1 MLFYKKN
8 SEQVIC
14 DFNSNLAGLTNE
26 EAKVRLEKYGLNQL
40 KEKPKVPTW
49 KLFLES
55 FKDPLVIILLVAA
68 IIQIFLGDT
77 VESLII
83 FAVLAINSVLGVVQ
97 TKKAESSLDSLK
109 KLSVPNAKV
118 IRENEK
124 LTIPSQE
131 IVPGD
136 IVLLEAGDYVP
147 ADGRILEA
155 QTFKVVEG
163 MLTGESEPVLKHSDK
178 IDEDCPLGDQKNMV
192 FSGSMV
198 VYGRATYIVTS
209 SGMDTEVGK
218 IANLLDN
225 AETKQTP
232 LQQKLD
238 DFGKKL
244 GVVIVILA
252 ALIFGLQ
259 VFRGADIMDS
269 FMFAVA
275 IAVAAIPEALT
286 SIVTIVLASGTNTMA
301 KKQAIIRK
309 LPAVETL
316 GSTSVICTDKTGT
329 LTQNKMTVVETYMY
343 GIDSENYN
351 GFEYDTTCSS
361 NKNDSTLDVENK
373 FDGSEIAL
381 TQALVQD
388 RFLSLSSILCNDS
401 DINEEGVEIGDP
413 TEVALINY
421 ATKSNVDYKSIREE
435 NIRISELPFDS
446 DRKLMTTVNLVDDEN
461 IMFTKGAPDIVFS
474 RSKYALKNGELVE
487 ISEEILSEYQKI
499 NENFS
504 NRALRVLA
512 FAYKVVESNFE
523 PTLEDEKDLVLV
535 GLMAMID
542 PPREEVFK
550 AVKDAKSSG
559 IKTVMITGDHKTTA
573 AAIARE
579 IGLMDEKDLAL
590 TGSEL
595 DALTDEELDEKLEH
609 ISVYARVSP
618 ENKIRIVKAWQKK
631 GKVTAMTGDGVND
644 APALKQANIGIG
656 MGSGTEVAKDASA
669 MVLLDDNFATIVNA
683 IEVGRTVYNNIKKS
697 ITYLFSGNL
706 GGIIAILFAVFAGW
720 ANPFTTIQLL
730 FINLVTDSL
739 PAISLGFE
747 KPEKDVMNKPP
758 RDPNESIFSKD
769 AIISVAVRGSI
780 IGIVT
785 ILAQYIGMQTSAVLG
800 TAMAFAT
807 LTLSRIVQTFAA
819 RSNSETILSL
829 GVMSNKYSLGAVI
842 VCLLMFSITLLPFM
856 RGIFAIPDIFGFTH
870 LAICFGLAVSATVCM
885 EISKLIRK

>member
-1 MLFYKKN
+1 MFYQKD
-8 SEQVIC
+8 SVQVLN
-14 DFNSNLAGLTNE
+14 DLDSNLTGLTQE
-26 EAKVRLEKYGLNQL
+26 EVTSRLKNYGRNVL
-40 KEKPKVPTW
+40 KEKPKTPTW

-68 IIQIFLGDT
+68 MTQVFLGDT

-83 FAVLAINSVLGVVQ
+83 FAVLGINAVLGVVQ
-97 TKKAESSLDSLK
+97 TKKADSSLDSLK
-109 KLSVPNAKV
+109 KLSVPEAKV
-118 IRENEK
+118 IRNNEK
-124 LTIPSQE
+124 LTISSQE
-131 IVPGD
+131 LVPGD

-147 ADGRILEA
+147 ADGRIIES
-155 QTFKVVEG
+155 QTLKVIEG
-163 MLTGESEPVLKHSDK
+163 MLTGESEPVLKNADTINEESS
-178 IDEDCPLGDQKNMV
+178 LGDQKNMV

-198 VYGRATYIVTS
+198 VYGRATYVVTS
-209 SGMDTEVGK
+209 CGMNTQVGK
-218 IANLLDN
+218 IANLLET
-225 AETKQTP
+225 AENKQTP

-244 GVVIVILA
+244 GVAIVILA
-252 ALIFGLQ
+252 ALIFALE
-259 VFRGADIMDS
+259 VFRGGDLMNS
-269 FMFAVA
+269 FMFAIA

-301 KKQAIIRK
+301 KRQSIIRK

-329 LTQNKMTVVETYMY
+329 LTQNKMTVVETYLY
-343 GIDSENYN
+343 GPDSDKFN
-351 GFEYDTTCSS
+351 GFDYIKDYTNTNS
-361 NKNDSTLDVENK
+361 NNNENTS
-373 FDGSEIAL
+373 DGTEIAVCACAI
-381 TQALVQD
+381 QE
-388 RFLSLSSILCNDS
+388 RYLSLSSILCNDS
-401 DINEEGVEIGDP
+401 DVNEEGIEIGDP

-421 ATKSNVDYKSIREE
+421 AEKYDVDYKSIRE
-435 NIRISELPFDS
+435 NYTRISEIPFDS
-446 DRKLMTTVNLVDDEN
+446 DRKLMTTVNLIDDEN
-461 IMFTKGAPDIVFS
+461 IMFTKGAPDVIFK
-474 RSKYALKNGELVE
+474 RCKYALKYDEVIE
-487 ISEEILSEYQKI
+487 ISDEILDEYKKI

-512 FAYKVVESNFE
+512 FAYKNVA
-523 PTLEDEKDLVLV
+523 DEFKPSLDNENNLILI

-542 PPREEVFK
+542 PPREEVFD
-550 AVKDAKSSG
+550 AVKEAKSSG
-559 IKTVMITGDHKTTA
+559 IKTIMITGDHKTTA
-573 AAIARE
+573 AAIAHE
-579 IGLMDEKDLAL
+579 IGIMEKDDLAL
-590 TGSEL
+590 TGQEL
-595 DALTDEELDEKLEH
+595 DSLTDEELDNKLEK

-669 MVLLDDNFATIVNA
+669 MVLVDDNFATIVNA

-739 PAISLGFE
+739 PAIALGFE
-747 KPEKDVMNKPP
+747 KPEKDTMNKPP
-758 RDPNESIFSKD
+758 RDPNESILCKD
-769 AIISVAVRGSI
+769 TLKVVLTRGSI

-785 ILAQYIGMQTSAVLG
+785 ILAQYIGMQTSDALG
-800 TAMAFAT
+800 AAMAFIT
-807 LTLSRIVQTFAA
+807 ITLSRIIQTFAA

-829 GVMSNKYSLGAVI
+829 GVTSNKYALGAVI
-842 VCLLMFSITLLPFM
+842 ICLGMLSLTFLPFM
-856 RGIFAIPDIFGFTH
+856 RGIFAIPLTFELKNLGVCLA
-870 LAICFGLAVSATVCM
+870 LAITAVGCM
-885 EISKLIRK
+885 ESSKFIKTK

>member
-1 MLFYKKN
+1 MFYQKD
-8 SEQVIC
+8 SVQVLN
-14 DFNSNLAGLTNE
+14 DLDSNLTGLTQE
-26 EAKVRLEKYGLNQL
+26 EVTSRLKNYGRNVL
-40 KEKPKVPTW
+40 KEKPKTPTW

-68 IIQIFLGDT
+68 MTQVFLGDT

-83 FAVLAINSVLGVVQ
+83 FAVLGINAVLGVVQ
-97 TKKAESSLDSLK
+97 TKKADSSLDSLK
-109 KLSVPNAKV
+109 KLSVPEAKV
-118 IRENEK
+118 IRNNEK
-124 LTIPSQE
+124 LTISSQE
-131 IVPGD
+131 LVPGD

-147 ADGRILEA
+147 ADGRIIES
-155 QTFKVVEG
+155 QTLKVIEG
-163 MLTGESEPVLKHSDK
+163 MLTGESEPVLKDADTINEESS
-178 IDEDCPLGDQKNMV
+178 LGDQKNMV

-198 VYGRATYIVTS
+198 VYGRATYVVTS
-209 SGMDTEVGK
+209 CGMNTQVGK
-218 IANLLDN
+218 IANLLET
-225 AETKQTP
+225 AENKQTP

-244 GVVIVILA
+244 GVAIVILA
-252 ALIFGLQ
+252 ALIFALE
-259 VFRGADIMDS
+259 VFRGGDLMNS
-269 FMFAVA
+269 FMFAIA

-301 KKQAIIRK
+301 KKQSIIRK

-329 LTQNKMTVVETYMY
+329 LTQNKMTVVETYLY
-343 GIDSENYN
+343 GPDSDKFNGFDYIKDYTNTNSNNSEN
-351 GFEYDTTCSS
+351 TS
-361 NKNDSTLDVENK
+361 
-373 FDGSEIAL
+373 DGTEIAVCACAI
-381 TQALVQD
+381 QE
-388 RFLSLSSILCNDS
+388 RYLSLSSILCNDS
-401 DINEEGVEIGDP
+401 DVNEEGIEIGDP

-421 ATKSNVDYKSIREE
+421 AEKYDVDYKSIRE
-435 NIRISELPFDS
+435 NYTRISEIPFDS
-446 DRKLMTTVNLVDDEN
+446 DRKLMTTVNLIDDEN
-461 IMFTKGAPDIVFS
+461 IMFTKGAPDVIFK
-474 RSKYALKNGELVE
+474 RCKYALKYDEVIE
-487 ISEEILSEYQKI
+487 ISDEILDEYKKI

-512 FAYKVVESNFE
+512 FAYKNVA
-523 PTLEDEKDLVLV
+523 DEFKPSLDNENNLILI

-542 PPREEVFK
+542 PPREEVFD
-550 AVKDAKSSG
+550 AVKEAKSSG
-559 IKTVMITGDHKTTA
+559 IKTIMITGDHKTTA

-579 IGLMDEKDLAL
+579 IGIMEKDDLAL
-590 TGSEL
+590 TGQEL
-595 DALTDEELDEKLEH
+595 DSLTDEELDNKLEK

-669 MVLLDDNFATIVNA
+669 MVLVDDNFATIVNA

-739 PAISLGFE
+739 PAIALGFE
-747 KPEKDVMNKPP
+747 KPEKDTMNKPP
-758 RDPNESIFSKD
+758 RDPNESILCKD
-769 AIISVAVRGSI
+769 TLKVVLTRGSI

-785 ILAQYIGMQTSAVLG
+785 ILAQYIGMQSSDALG
-800 TAMAFAT
+800 AAMAFVT
-807 LTLSRIVQTFAA
+807 ITLSRIIQTFAA
-819 RSNSETILSL
+819 RSNSETIFSL
-829 GVMSNKYSLGAVI
+829 GLTSNKYALGAVVI
-842 VCLLMFSITLLPFM
+842 CLGMLSLTFLPFM
-856 RGIFAIPDIFGFTH
+856 RGIFAIPMTFEIRNLGVCLA
-870 LAICFGLAVSATVCM
+870 LAITAVGCM
-885 EISKLIRK
+885 ESSKFIKTK

>member
-1 MLFYKKN
+1 MFYQKD
-8 SEQVIC
+8 SVQVLN
-14 DFNSNLAGLTNE
+14 DLDSNLTGLTQE
-26 EAKVRLEKYGLNQL
+26 EVTSRLKNYGRNVL
-40 KEKPKVPTW
+40 KEKPKTPTW

-68 IIQIFLGDT
+68 MTQVFLGDT

-83 FAVLAINSVLGVVQ
+83 FAVLGINAVLGVVQ
-97 TKKAESSLDSLK
+97 TKKADSSLDSLK
-109 KLSVPNAKV
+109 KLSVPEAKV
-118 IRENEK
+118 IRNNEK
-124 LTIPSQE
+124 LTISSQE
-131 IVPGD
+131 LVPGD

-147 ADGRILEA
+147 ADGRIIES
-155 QTFKVVEG
+155 QTLKVIEG
-163 MLTGESEPVLKHSDK
+163 MLTGESEPVLKNTDTINEESS
-178 IDEDCPLGDQKNMV
+178 LGDQKNMV

-198 VYGRATYIVTS
+198 VYGRATYVVTS
-209 SGMDTEVGK
+209 CGMNTQVGK
-218 IANLLDN
+218 IANLLET
-225 AETKQTP
+225 AENKQTP

-244 GVVIVILA
+244 GVAIVILA
-252 ALIFGLQ
+252 ALIFALE
-259 VFRGADIMDS
+259 VFRGGDLMNS
-269 FMFAVA
+269 FMFAIA

-301 KKQAIIRK
+301 KRQSIIRK

-329 LTQNKMTVVETYMY
+329 LTQNKMTVVETYLY
-343 GIDSENYN
+343 GPDSDKFNGFDYIKDYTNTNSNNSEN
-351 GFEYDTTCSS
+351 TS
-361 NKNDSTLDVENK
+361 
-373 FDGSEIAL
+373 DGTEIAVCACAI
-381 TQALVQD
+381 QE
-388 RFLSLSSILCNDS
+388 RYLSLSSILCNDS
-401 DINEEGVEIGDP
+401 DVNEEGIEIGDP

-421 ATKSNVDYKSIREE
+421 AEKYDVDYKSIRE
-435 NIRISELPFDS
+435 NYTRISEIPFDS
-446 DRKLMTTVNLVDDEN
+446 DRKLMTTVNLIDDEN
-461 IMFTKGAPDIVFS
+461 IMFTKGAPDVIFK
-474 RSKYALKNGELVE
+474 RCKYALKYDEVVE
-487 ISEEILSEYQKI
+487 ISDEILDEYKKI

-512 FAYKVVESNFE
+512 FAYKDVSDEFE
-523 PTLEDEKDLVLV
+523 PSLDDENNLILI

-542 PPREEVFK
+542 PPREEVFD
-550 AVKDAKSSG
+550 AVKEAKSSG
-559 IKTVMITGDHKTTA
+559 IKTIMITGDHKTTA

-579 IGLMDEKDLAL
+579 IGIMEKDDLAL
-590 TGSEL
+590 TGQEL
-595 DALTDEELDEKLEH
+595 DSLTDEELDNKLEK

-669 MVLLDDNFATIVNA
+669 MVLVDDNFATIVNA

-739 PAISLGFE
+739 PAIALGFE
-747 KPEKDVMNKPP
+747 KPEKDTMNKPP
-758 RDPNESIFSKD
+758 RDPNESILCKD
-769 AIISVAVRGSI
+769 TLKVVLTRGSI

-785 ILAQYIGMQTSAVLG
+785 ILAQYIGMQTSDALG
-800 TAMAFAT
+800 AAMAFIT
-807 LTLSRIVQTFAA
+807 ITLSRIIQTFAA

-829 GVMSNKYSLGAVI
+829 GVTSNKYALGAVI
-842 VCLLMFSITLLPFM
+842 ICLGMLSLTFLPFM
-856 RGIFAIPDIFGFTH
+856 RGIFAIPLTFELKNLGVCLA
-870 LAICFGLAVSATVCM
+870 LAITAVGCM
-885 EISKLIRK
+885 ESSKFVKTK

>member
-1 MLFYKKN
+1 MFYQKN
-8 SEQVIC
+8 SVEVLN
-14 DFNSNLAGLTNE
+14 DLDSNLTGLTQE
-26 EAKVRLEKYGLNQL
+26 EVTSRLKNYGRNVL
-40 KEKPKVPTW
+40 KEKPKTPTW

-68 IIQIFLGDT
+68 MTQVFLGDT

-83 FAVLAINSVLGVVQ
+83 FAVLGINAVLGVVQ
-97 TKKAESSLDSLK
+97 TKKADSSLDSLK
-109 KLSVPNAKV
+109 KLSVPEAKV
-118 IRENEK
+118 IRNNEK
-124 LTIPSQE
+124 LTISSQE
-131 IVPGD
+131 LVPGD
-136 IVLLEAGDYVP
+136 IVLLETGDYVP
-147 ADGRILEA
+147 ADGRIIES
-155 QTFKVVEG
+155 QTLKVIEG
-163 MLTGESEPVLKHSDK
+163 MLTGESEPVLKNADTINEESS
-178 IDEDCPLGDQKNMV
+178 LGDQKNMV

-198 VYGRATYIVTS
+198 VYGRATYVVTS
-209 SGMDTEVGK
+209 CGMNTQVGK
-218 IANLLDN
+218 IANLLET
-225 AETKQTP
+225 AENKQTP

-244 GVVIVILA
+244 GVAIVILA
-252 ALIFGLQ
+252 ALIFALE
-259 VFRGADIMDS
+259 VFRGGDLMNS
-269 FMFAVA
+269 FMFAIA

-301 KKQAIIRK
+301 KRQSIIRK

-329 LTQNKMTVVETYMY
+329 LTQNKMTVVETYLY
-343 GIDSENYN
+343 GPDSDKFNGFDYIKDYTNTNSNNSEN
-351 GFEYDTTCSS
+351 TS
-361 NKNDSTLDVENK
+361 
-373 FDGSEIAL
+373 DGTEIAVCACAI
-381 TQALVQD
+381 QE
-388 RFLSLSSILCNDS
+388 RYLSLSSILCNDS
-401 DINEEGVEIGDP
+401 DVNEEGIEIGDP

-421 ATKSNVDYKSIREE
+421 AEKYDVDYKSIRE
-435 NIRISELPFDS
+435 NYTRISEIPFDS
-446 DRKLMTTVNLVDDEN
+446 DRKLMTTVNLIDDEN
-461 IMFTKGAPDIVFS
+461 IMFTKGAPDVIFK
-474 RSKYALKNGELVE
+474 RCKYALKYDEVIE
-487 ISEEILSEYQKI
+487 ISDEILDEYKKI

-512 FAYKVVESNFE
+512 FAYKNVSNEFKPSLDNE
-523 PTLEDEKDLVLV
+523 NNLILI

-542 PPREEVFK
+542 PPREEVFD
-550 AVKDAKSSG
+550 AVKEAKSSG
-559 IKTVMITGDHKTTA
+559 IKTIMITGDHKTTA

-579 IGLMDEKDLAL
+579 IGIMEKDDLAL
-590 TGSEL
+590 TGQEL
-595 DALTDEELDEKLEH
+595 DSLTDEELDNKLEK

-669 MVLLDDNFATIVNA
+669 MVLVDDNFATIVNA

-739 PAISLGFE
+739 PAIALGFE
-747 KPEKDVMNKPP
+747 KPEKDTMNKPP
-758 RDPNESIFSKD
+758 RDPNESILCKD
-769 AIISVAVRGSI
+769 TLKVVLTRGSI

-785 ILAQYIGMQTSAVLG
+785 ILAQYIGMQTSDALG
-800 TAMAFAT
+800 AAMAFIT
-807 LTLSRIVQTFAA
+807 ITLSRIIQTFAA

-829 GVMSNKYSLGAVI
+829 GVTSNKYALGAVI
-842 VCLLMFSITLLPFM
+842 ICLGMLSLTFLPFM
-856 RGIFAIPDIFGFTH
+856 RGIFAIPLTFELKNLGVCLA
-870 LAICFGLAVSATVCM
+870 LAITAVGCM
-885 EISKLIRK
+885 ESSKFVKTK

>member
-1 MLFYKKN
+1 MFYQKD
-8 SEQVIC
+8 SVQVLN
-14 DFNSNLAGLTNE
+14 DLDSNLTGLTQE
-26 EAKVRLEKYGLNQL
+26 EVTSRLKNYGRNVL
-40 KEKPKVPTW
+40 KEKPKTPTW

-68 IIQIFLGDT
+68 MTQVFLGDT

-83 FAVLAINSVLGVVQ
+83 FAVLGINAVLGVVQ
-97 TKKAESSLDSLK
+97 TKKADSSLDSLK
-109 KLSVPNAKV
+109 KLSVPEAKV
-118 IRENEK
+118 IRNNEK
-124 LTIPSQE
+124 LTISSQE
-131 IVPGD
+131 LVPGD

-147 ADGRILEA
+147 ADGRIIES
-155 QTFKVVEG
+155 QTLKVIEG
-163 MLTGESEPVLKHSDK
+163 MLTGESEPVLKNADTINEESS
-178 IDEDCPLGDQKNMV
+178 LGDQKNMV

-198 VYGRATYIVTS
+198 VYGRATYVVTS
-209 SGMDTEVGK
+209 CGMNTQVGK
-218 IANLLDN
+218 IANLLET
-225 AETKQTP
+225 AENKQTP

-244 GVVIVILA
+244 GVAIVILA
-252 ALIFGLQ
+252 TLIFALE
-259 VFRGADIMDS
+259 VFRGGDLMNS
-269 FMFAVA
+269 FMFAIA

-301 KKQAIIRK
+301 KRQSIIRK

-329 LTQNKMTVVETYMY
+329 LTQNKMTVVETYLY
-343 GIDSENYN
+343 GPDSDKFNGFDYIKDYTNTNSNNSEN
-351 GFEYDTTCSS
+351 TS
-361 NKNDSTLDVENK
+361 
-373 FDGSEIAL
+373 DGTEIAVCACAI
-381 TQALVQD
+381 QE
-388 RFLSLSSILCNDS
+388 RYLSLSSILCNDS
-401 DINEEGVEIGDP
+401 DVNEEGIEIGDP

-421 ATKSNVDYKSIREE
+421 AEKYDVDYKSIRE
-435 NIRISELPFDS
+435 NYTRISEIPFDS
-446 DRKLMTTVNLVDDEN
+446 DRKLMTTVNLIDDEN
-461 IMFTKGAPDIVFS
+461 IMFTKGAPDVIFK
-474 RSKYALKNGELVE
+474 RCKYALKYDEVIE
-487 ISEEILSEYQKI
+487 ISDEILDEYKKI

-512 FAYKVVESNFE
+512 FAYKNVS
-523 PTLEDEKDLVLV
+523 DEFKPSLDDENNLILI

-542 PPREEVFK
+542 PPREEVFD
-550 AVKDAKSSG
+550 AVKEAKSSG
-559 IKTVMITGDHKTTA
+559 IKTIMITGDHKTTA

-579 IGLMDEKDLAL
+579 IGIMEKDDLAL
-590 TGSEL
+590 TGQEL
-595 DALTDEELDEKLEH
+595 DSLTDEELDNKLEK

-669 MVLLDDNFATIVNA
+669 MVLVDDNFATIVNA

-739 PAISLGFE
+739 PAIALGFE
-747 KPEKDVMNKPP
+747 KPEKDTMNKPP
-758 RDPNESIFSKD
+758 RDPNESILCKD
-769 AIISVAVRGSI
+769 TLKVVLTRGSI

-785 ILAQYIGMQTSAVLG
+785 ILAQYIGMQTSDALG
-800 TAMAFAT
+800 AAMAFIT
-807 LTLSRIVQTFAA
+807 ITLSRIIQTFAA

-829 GVMSNKYSLGAVI
+829 GVTSNKYALGAVI
-842 VCLLMFSITLLPFM
+842 ICLGMLSLTFLPFM
-856 RGIFAIPDIFGFTH
+856 RGIFAIPLTFELKNLGVCLA
-870 LAICFGLAVSATVCM
+870 LAITAVGCM
-885 EISKLIRK
+885 ESSKFVKTK

>member
-1 MLFYKKN
+1 MFYQKD
-8 SEQVIC
+8 SVQVLN
-14 DFNSNLAGLTNE
+14 DLDSNLTGLTQE
-26 EAKVRLEKYGLNQL
+26 EVTSRLKNYGRNVL
-40 KEKPKVPTW
+40 KEKPKTPTW

-68 IIQIFLGDT
+68 MTQVFLGDT

-83 FAVLAINSVLGVVQ
+83 FAVLGINAVLGVVQ
-97 TKKAESSLDSLK
+97 TKKADSSLDSLK
-109 KLSVPNAKV
+109 KLSVPEAKV
-118 IRENEK
+118 IRNNEK
-124 LTIPSQE
+124 LTISSQE
-131 IVPGD
+131 LVPGD

-147 ADGRILEA
+147 ADGRIIES
-155 QTFKVVEG
+155 QTLKVIEG
-163 MLTGESEPVLKHSDK
+163 MLTGESEPVLKNADTINEESS
-178 IDEDCPLGDQKNMV
+178 LGDQKNMV

-198 VYGRATYIVTS
+198 VYGRATYVVTS
-209 SGMDTEVGK
+209 CGMNTQVGK
-218 IANLLDN
+218 IANLLET
-225 AETKQTP
+225 AENKQTP

-244 GVVIVILA
+244 GVAIVILA
-252 ALIFGLQ
+252 ALIFALE
-259 VFRGADIMDS
+259 VFRGGDLMNS
-269 FMFAVA
+269 FMFAIA

-301 KKQAIIRK
+301 KRQSIIRK

-329 LTQNKMTVVETYMY
+329 LTQNKMTVVESYLY
-343 GIDSENYN
+343 GPDSDKFNGFDYIKDYTNTNSNNSEN
-351 GFEYDTTCSS
+351 TS
-361 NKNDSTLDVENK
+361 
-373 FDGSEIAL
+373 DGTEIAVCACAI
-381 TQALVQD
+381 QE
-388 RFLSLSSILCNDS
+388 RYLSLSSILCNDS
-401 DINEEGVEIGDP
+401 DVNEEGIEIGDP

-421 ATKSNVDYKSIREE
+421 AEKYDVDYKSIRE
-435 NIRISELPFDS
+435 NYTRISEIPFDS
-446 DRKLMTTVNLVDDEN
+446 DRKLMTTVNLIDDEN
-461 IMFTKGAPDIVFS
+461 IMFTKGAPDVIFK
-474 RSKYALKNGELVE
+474 RCKYALKYDEVIE
-487 ISEEILSEYQKI
+487 ISDEILDEYKKI

-512 FAYKVVESNFE
+512 FAYKNVA
-523 PTLEDEKDLVLV
+523 DEFKPSLDNENNLILI

-542 PPREEVFK
+542 PPREEVFD
-550 AVKDAKSSG
+550 AVKEAKSSG
-559 IKTVMITGDHKTTA
+559 IKTIMITGDHKTTA

-579 IGLMDEKDLAL
+579 IGIMEKDDLAL
-590 TGSEL
+590 TGQEL
-595 DALTDEELDEKLEH
+595 DSLTDEELDNKLEK

-669 MVLLDDNFATIVNA
+669 MVLVDDNFATIVNA

-739 PAISLGFE
+739 PAIALGFE
-747 KPEKDVMNKPP
+747 KPEKDTMNKPP
-758 RDPNESIFSKD
+758 RDPNESILCKD
-769 AIISVAVRGSI
+769 TLKVVLTRGSI

-785 ILAQYIGMQTSAVLG
+785 ILAQYIGMQTSDALG
-800 TAMAFAT
+800 AAMAFIT
-807 LTLSRIVQTFAA
+807 ITLSRIIQTFAA

-829 GVMSNKYSLGAVI
+829 GVTSNKYALGAVI
-842 VCLLMFSITLLPFM
+842 ICLGMLSLTFLPFM
-856 RGIFAIPDIFGFTH
+856 RGIFAIPLTFELKNLGVCLA
-870 LAICFGLAVSATVCM
+870 LAITAVGCM
-885 EISKLIRK
+885 ESSKFVKTK

>member
-1 MLFYKKN
+1 MFYQKD
-8 SEQVIC
+8 SVQVLN
-14 DFNSNLAGLTNE
+14 DLDSNLTGLTQE
-26 EAKVRLEKYGLNQL
+26 EVTSRLKNYGRNVL
-40 KEKPKVPTW
+40 KEKPKTPTW

-68 IIQIFLGDT
+68 MTQVFLGDT

-83 FAVLAINSVLGVVQ
+83 FAVLGINAVLGVVQ
-97 TKKAESSLDSLK
+97 TKKADSSLDSLK
-109 KLSVPNAKV
+109 KLSVPEAKV
-118 IRENEK
+118 IRNNEK
-124 LTIPSQE
+124 LTISSQE
-131 IVPGD
+131 LVPGD

-147 ADGRILEA
+147 ADGRVIES
-155 QTFKVVEG
+155 QTLKVIEG
-163 MLTGESEPVLKHSDK
+163 MLTGESEPVLKNADTINEESS
-178 IDEDCPLGDQKNMV
+178 LGDQKNMV

-198 VYGRATYIVTS
+198 VYGRATYVVTS
-209 SGMDTEVGK
+209 CGMNTQVGK
-218 IANLLDN
+218 IANLLET
-225 AETKQTP
+225 AENKQTP

-244 GVVIVILA
+244 GVAIVILA
-252 ALIFGLQ
+252 ALIFALE
-259 VFRGADIMDS
+259 VFRGGDLMNS
-269 FMFAVA
+269 FMFAIA

-301 KKQAIIRK
+301 KRQSIIRK

-329 LTQNKMTVVETYMY
+329 LTQNKMTVVETYLY
-343 GIDSENYN
+343 GPDSDKFN
-351 GFEYDTTCSS
+351 GFDYIKDYTNTNS
-361 NKNDSTLDVENK
+361 NNNENTS
-373 FDGSEIAL
+373 DGTEIAVCACAI
-381 TQALVQD
+381 QE
-388 RFLSLSSILCNDS
+388 RYLSLSSILCNDS
-401 DINEEGVEIGDP
+401 DVNEEGIEIGDP

-421 ATKSNVDYKSIREE
+421 AEKYDVDYKSIRE
-435 NIRISELPFDS
+435 NYTRISEIPFDS
-446 DRKLMTTVNLVDDEN
+446 DRKLMTTVNLIDDEN
-461 IMFTKGAPDIVFS
+461 IMFTKGAPDVIFK
-474 RSKYALKNGELVE
+474 RCKYALKYDEVIE
-487 ISEEILSEYQKI
+487 ISDEILDEYKKI

-512 FAYKVVESNFE
+512 FAYKNVADEFE
-523 PTLEDEKDLVLV
+523 PSLDDENNLILI

-542 PPREEVFK
+542 PPREEVFD
-550 AVKDAKSSG
+550 AVKEAKSSG
-559 IKTVMITGDHKTTA
+559 IKTIMITGDHKTTA

-579 IGLMDEKDLAL
+579 IGIMEKDDLAL
-590 TGSEL
+590 TGQEL
-595 DALTDEELDEKLEH
+595 DSLTDEELDNKLEK

-669 MVLLDDNFATIVNA
+669 MVLVDDNFATIVNA

-739 PAISLGFE
+739 PAIALGFE
-747 KPEKDVMNKPP
+747 KPEKDTMNKPP
-758 RDPNESIFSKD
+758 RDPNESILCKD
-769 AIISVAVRGSI
+769 TLKVVLTRGSI

-785 ILAQYIGMQTSAVLG
+785 ILAQYIGMQTSDALG
-800 TAMAFAT
+800 AAMAFIT
-807 LTLSRIVQTFAA
+807 ITLSRIIQTFAA

-829 GVMSNKYSLGAVI
+829 GVTSNKYALGAVI
-842 VCLLMFSITLLPFM
+842 ICLGMLSLTFLPFM
-856 RGIFAIPDIFGFTH
+856 RGIFAIPLTFELKNLGVCLA
-870 LAICFGLAVSATVCM
+870 LAITAVGCM
-885 EISKLIRK
+885 ESSKFVKTK

>member
-1 MLFYKKN
+1 MFYQKD
-8 SEQVIC
+8 SVQVLN
-14 DFNSNLAGLTNE
+14 DLDSNLTGLTQE
-26 EAKVRLEKYGLNQL
+26 EVTSRLKNYGRNVL
-40 KEKPKVPTW
+40 KEKPKTPTW

-68 IIQIFLGDT
+68 MTQVFLGDT

-83 FAVLAINSVLGVVQ
+83 FAVLGINAVLGVVQ
-97 TKKAESSLDSLK
+97 TKKADSSLDSLK
-109 KLSVPNAKV
+109 KLSVPEAKV
-118 IRENEK
+118 IRNNEK
-124 LTIPSQE
+124 LTISSQE
-131 IVPGD
+131 LVPGD

-147 ADGRILEA
+147 ADGRVIES
-155 QTFKVVEG
+155 QTLKVIEG
-163 MLTGESEPVLKHSDK
+163 MLTGESEPVLKNADTINEESS
-178 IDEDCPLGDQKNMV
+178 LGDQKNMV

-198 VYGRATYIVTS
+198 VYGRATYVVTS
-209 SGMDTEVGK
+209 CGMNTQVGK
-218 IANLLDN
+218 IANLLET
-225 AETKQTP
+225 AENKQTP

-244 GVVIVILA
+244 GVAIVILA
-252 ALIFGLQ
+252 ALIFALE
-259 VFRGADIMDS
+259 VFRGGDLMNS
-269 FMFAVA
+269 FMFAIA

-301 KKQAIIRK
+301 KRQSIIRK

-329 LTQNKMTVVETYMY
+329 LTQNKMTVVETYLY
-343 GIDSENYN
+343 GPDSDKFNGFDYIKDYTNTNSNNSEN
-351 GFEYDTTCSS
+351 TS
-361 NKNDSTLDVENK
+361 
-373 FDGSEIAL
+373 DGTEIAVCACAI
-381 TQALVQD
+381 QE
-388 RFLSLSSILCNDS
+388 RYLSLSSILCNDS
-401 DINEEGVEIGDP
+401 DVNEEGIEIGDP

-421 ATKSNVDYKSIREE
+421 AEKYDVDYKSIRE
-435 NIRISELPFDS
+435 NYTRISEIPFDS
-446 DRKLMTTVNLVDDEN
+446 DRKLMTTVNLIDDEN
-461 IMFTKGAPDIVFS
+461 IMFTKGAPDVIFK
-474 RSKYALKNGELVE
+474 RCKYALKYDEVVE
-487 ISEEILSEYQKI
+487 ISDEILDEYKKI

-512 FAYKVVESNFE
+512 FAYKDVSDEFE
-523 PTLEDEKDLVLV
+523 PSLDDENNLILI

-542 PPREEVFK
+542 PPREEVFD
-550 AVKDAKSSG
+550 AVKEAKSSG
-559 IKTVMITGDHKTTA
+559 IKTIMITGDHKTTA

-579 IGLMDEKDLAL
+579 IGIMEKDDLAL
-590 TGSEL
+590 TGQEL
-595 DALTDEELDEKLEH
+595 DSLTDEELDNKLEK

-669 MVLLDDNFATIVNA
+669 MVLVDDNFATIVNA

-739 PAISLGFE
+739 PAIALGFE
-747 KPEKDVMNKPP
+747 KPEKDTMNKPP
-758 RDPNESIFSKD
+758 RDPNESILCKD
-769 AIISVAVRGSI
+769 TLKVVLTRGSI

-785 ILAQYIGMQTSAVLG
+785 ILAQYIGMQTSDALG
-800 TAMAFAT
+800 AAMAFIT
-807 LTLSRIVQTFAA
+807 ITLSRIIQTFAA

-829 GVMSNKYSLGAVI
+829 GVTSNKYALGAVI
-842 VCLLMFSITLLPFM
+842 ICLGMLSLTFLPFM
-856 RGIFAIPDIFGFTH
+856 RGIFAIPLTFELKNLGVCLA
-870 LAICFGLAVSATVCM
+870 LAITAVGCM
-885 EISKLIRK
+885 ESSKFVKTK

>member
-1 MLFYKKN
+1 MFYQKD
-8 SEQVIC
+8 SVQVLN
-14 DFNSNLAGLTNE
+14 DLDSNLTGLTQE
-26 EAKVRLEKYGLNQL
+26 EVTSRLKNYGRNVL
-40 KEKPKVPTW
+40 KEKPKTPTW

-68 IIQIFLGDT
+68 MTQVFLGDT

-83 FAVLAINSVLGVVQ
+83 FAVLGINAVLGVVQ
-97 TKKAESSLDSLK
+97 TKKADSSLDSLK
-109 KLSVPNAKV
+109 KLSVPEAKV
-118 IRENEK
+118 IRNNEK
-124 LTIPSQE
+124 LTISSQE
-131 IVPGD
+131 LVPGD

-147 ADGRILEA
+147 ADGRIIES
-155 QTFKVVEG
+155 QTLKVIEG
-163 MLTGESEPVLKHSDK
+163 MLTGESEPVLKNADTINEESS
-178 IDEDCPLGDQKNMV
+178 LGDQKNMV

-198 VYGRATYIVTS
+198 VYGRATYVVTS
-209 SGMDTEVGK
+209 CGMNTQVGK
-218 IANLLDN
+218 IANLLET
-225 AETKQTP
+225 AENKQTP

-244 GVVIVILA
+244 GVAIVILA
-252 ALIFGLQ
+252 ALIFALE
-259 VFRGADIMDS
+259 VFRGGDLMNS
-269 FMFAVA
+269 FMFAIA

-301 KKQAIIRK
+301 KRQSIIRK

-329 LTQNKMTVVETYMY
+329 LTQNKMTVVESYLY
-343 GIDSENYN
+343 GPDSDKFNGFDYIKDYTNTNSNNSEN
-351 GFEYDTTCSS
+351 TS
-361 NKNDSTLDVENK
+361 
-373 FDGSEIAL
+373 DGTEIAVCACAI
-381 TQALVQD
+381 QE
-388 RFLSLSSILCNDS
+388 RYLSLSSILCNDS
-401 DINEEGVEIGDP
+401 DVNEEGIEIGDP

-421 ATKSNVDYKSIREE
+421 AEKYDVDYKSIRE
-435 NIRISELPFDS
+435 NYTRISEIPFDS
-446 DRKLMTTVNLVDDEN
+446 DRKLMTTVNLIDDEN
-461 IMFTKGAPDIVFS
+461 IMFTKGAPDVIFK
-474 RSKYALKNGELVE
+474 RCKYALKYDEVVE
-487 ISEEILSEYQKI
+487 ISDEILDEYKKI

-512 FAYKVVESNFE
+512 FAYKNVAEEFE
-523 PTLEDEKDLVLV
+523 PSLDDENNLILI

-542 PPREEVFK
+542 PPREEVFD
-550 AVKDAKSSG
+550 AVKEAKSSG
-559 IKTVMITGDHKTTA
+559 IKTIMITGDHKTTA

-579 IGLMDEKDLAL
+579 IGIMEKDDLAL
-590 TGSEL
+590 TGQEL
-595 DALTDEELDEKLEH
+595 DSLTDEELDNKLEK

-618 ENKIRIVKAWQKK
+618 ENKIRIVKSWQKK

-669 MVLLDDNFATIVNA
+669 MVLVDDNFATIVNA

-739 PAISLGFE
+739 PAIALGFE
-747 KPEKDVMNKPP
+747 KPEKDTMNKPP
-758 RDPNESIFSKD
+758 RDPNESILCKD
-769 AIISVAVRGSI
+769 TLKVVLTRGSI

-785 ILAQYIGMQTSAVLG
+785 ILAQYIGMQTSDALG
-800 TAMAFAT
+800 AAMAFIT
-807 LTLSRIVQTFAA
+807 ITLSRIIQTFAA

-829 GVMSNKYSLGAVI
+829 GVTSNKYALGAVI
-842 VCLLMFSITLLPFM
+842 ICLGMLSLTFLPFM
-856 RGIFAIPDIFGFTH
+856 RGIFAIPLTFELKNLGVCLA
-870 LAICFGLAVSATVCM
+870 LAITAVGCM
-885 EISKLIRK
+885 ESSKFVKTK

>member
-1 MLFYKKN
+1 MFYQKD
-8 SEQVIC
+8 SVQVLN
-14 DFNSNLAGLTNE
+14 DLDSNLTGLTQE
-26 EAKVRLEKYGLNQL
+26 EVTSRLKNYGRNVL
-40 KEKPKVPTW
+40 KEKPKTPTW

-68 IIQIFLGDT
+68 MTQVFLGDT

-83 FAVLAINSVLGVVQ
+83 FAVLGINAVLGVVQ
-97 TKKAESSLDSLK
+97 TKKADSSLDSLK
-109 KLSVPNAKV
+109 KLSVPEAKV
-118 IRENEK
+118 IRNNEK
-124 LTIPSQE
+124 LTISSQE
-131 IVPGD
+131 LVPGD

-147 ADGRILEA
+147 ADGRIIES
-155 QTFKVVEG
+155 QTLKVIEG
-163 MLTGESEPVLKHSDK
+163 MLTGESEPVLKNADTINEESS
-178 IDEDCPLGDQKNMV
+178 LGDQKNMV

-198 VYGRATYIVTS
+198 VYGRATYVVTS
-209 SGMDTEVGK
+209 CGMNTQVGK
-218 IANLLDN
+218 IANLLET
-225 AETKQTP
+225 AENKQTP

-244 GVVIVILA
+244 GVAIVILA
-252 ALIFGLQ
+252 ALIFALE
-259 VFRGADIMDS
+259 VFRGGDLMNS
-269 FMFAVA
+269 FMFAIA

-301 KKQAIIRK
+301 KRQSIIRK

-329 LTQNKMTVVETYMY
+329 LTQNKMTVVESYLY
-343 GIDSENYN
+343 GPDSDKFNGFDYIKDYTNTNSNNSEN
-351 GFEYDTTCSS
+351 TS
-361 NKNDSTLDVENK
+361 
-373 FDGSEIAL
+373 DGTEIAVCACAI
-381 TQALVQD
+381 QE
-388 RFLSLSSILCNDS
+388 RYLSLSSILCNDS
-401 DINEEGVEIGDP
+401 DVNEEGIEIGDP

-421 ATKSNVDYKSIREE
+421 AEKYDVDYKSIRE
-435 NIRISELPFDS
+435 NYTRISEIPFDS
-446 DRKLMTTVNLVDDEN
+446 DRKLMTTVNLIDDEN
-461 IMFTKGAPDIVFS
+461 IMFTKGAPDVIFK
-474 RSKYALKNGELVE
+474 RCKYALKYDEVVE
-487 ISEEILSEYQKI
+487 ISDEILDEYKKI

-512 FAYKVVESNFE
+512 FAYKNVS
-523 PTLEDEKDLVLV
+523 DEFKPSLDNENNLILI

-542 PPREEVFK
+542 PPREEVFD
-550 AVKDAKSSG
+550 AVKEAKSSG
-559 IKTVMITGDHKTTA
+559 IKTIMITGDHKTTA

-579 IGLMDEKDLAL
+579 IGIMEKDDLAL
-590 TGSEL
+590 TGQEL
-595 DALTDEELDEKLEH
+595 DSLTDEELDNKLEK

-669 MVLLDDNFATIVNA
+669 MVLVDDNFATIVNA

-706 GGIIAILFAVFAGW
+706 GGIITILFAVFAGW

-739 PAISLGFE
+739 PAIALGFE
-747 KPEKDVMNKPP
+747 KPEKDTMNKPP
-758 RDPNESIFSKD
+758 RDPNESILCKD
-769 AIISVAVRGSI
+769 TLKVVLTRGSI

-785 ILAQYIGMQTSAVLG
+785 ILAQYIGMQTSDALG
-800 TAMAFAT
+800 AAMAFIT
-807 LTLSRIVQTFAA
+807 ITLSRIIQTFAA

-829 GVMSNKYSLGAVI
+829 GVTSNKYALGAVI
-842 VCLLMFSITLLPFM
+842 ICLGMLSLTFLPFM
-856 RGIFAIPDIFGFTH
+856 RGIFAIPLTFELKNLGVCLA
-870 LAICFGLAVSATVCM
+870 LAITAVGCM
-885 EISKLIRK
+885 ESSKFVKTK

>member
-1 MLFYKKN
+1 MFYQKD
-8 SEQVIC
+8 SVQVLN
-14 DFNSNLAGLTNE
+14 DLDSNLTGLTQE
-26 EAKVRLEKYGLNQL
+26 EVTSRLKNYGRNVL
-40 KEKPKVPTW
+40 KEKPKTPTW

-68 IIQIFLGDT
+68 MTQVFLGDT

-83 FAVLAINSVLGVVQ
+83 FAVLGINAVLGVVQ
-97 TKKAESSLDSLK
+97 TKKADSSLDSLK
-109 KLSVPNAKV
+109 KLSVPEAKV
-118 IRENEK
+118 IRNNEK
-124 LTIPSQE
+124 LTISSQE
-131 IVPGD
+131 LVPGD

-147 ADGRILEA
+147 ADGRIIES
-155 QTFKVVEG
+155 QTLKVIEG
-163 MLTGESEPVLKHSDK
+163 MLTGESEPVLKNADTINEESS
-178 IDEDCPLGDQKNMV
+178 LGDQKNMV

-198 VYGRATYIVTS
+198 VYGRATYVVTS
-209 SGMDTEVGK
+209 CGMNTQVGK
-218 IANLLDN
+218 IANLLET
-225 AETKQTP
+225 AENKQTP

-244 GVVIVILA
+244 GVAIVILA
-252 ALIFGLQ
+252 ALIFALE
-259 VFRGADIMDS
+259 VFRGGDLMNS
-269 FMFAVA
+269 FMFAIA

-301 KKQAIIRK
+301 KRQSIIRK

-329 LTQNKMTVVETYMY
+329 LTQNKMTVVETYLY
-343 GIDSENYN
+343 GPDSDKFNGFDYIKDYTNTNSNNSEN
-351 GFEYDTTCSS
+351 TS
-361 NKNDSTLDVENK
+361 
-373 FDGSEIAL
+373 DGTEIAVCACAI
-381 TQALVQD
+381 QE
-388 RFLSLSSILCNDS
+388 RYLSLSSILCNDS
-401 DINEEGVEIGDP
+401 DVNEEGIEIGDP

-421 ATKSNVDYKSIREE
+421 AEKYDVDYKSIRE
-435 NIRISELPFDS
+435 NYTRISEIPFDS
-446 DRKLMTTVNLVDDEN
+446 DRKLMTTVNLIDDEN
-461 IMFTKGAPDIVFS
+461 IMFTKGAPDVIFK
-474 RSKYALKNGELVE
+474 RCKYALKYDEVIE
-487 ISEEILSEYQKI
+487 ISDEILDEYKKI

-512 FAYKVVESNFE
+512 FAYKNVA
-523 PTLEDEKDLVLV
+523 DEFGPSLDDENNLILI

-542 PPREEVFK
+542 PPREEVFD
-550 AVKDAKSSG
+550 AVKEAKSSG
-559 IKTVMITGDHKTTA
+559 IKTIMITGDHKTTA

-579 IGLMDEKDLAL
+579 IGIMEKDDLAL
-590 TGSEL
+590 TGQEL
-595 DALTDEELDEKLEH
+595 DSLTDEELNNKLEK

-669 MVLLDDNFATIVNA
+669 MVLVDDNFATIVNA

-706 GGIIAILFAVFAGW
+706 GGIITILFAVFAGW

-739 PAISLGFE
+739 PAIALGFE
-747 KPEKDVMNKPP
+747 KPEKDTMNKPP
-758 RDPNESIFSKD
+758 RDPNESILCKD
-769 AIISVAVRGSI
+769 TLKVVLTRGSI

-785 ILAQYIGMQTSAVLG
+785 ILAQYIGMQTSDALG
-800 TAMAFAT
+800 AAMAFIT
-807 LTLSRIVQTFAA
+807 ITLSRIIQTFAA

-829 GVMSNKYSLGAVI
+829 GVTSNKYALGAVI
-842 VCLLMFSITLLPFM
+842 ICLGMLSLTFLPFM
-856 RGIFAIPDIFGFTH
+856 RGIFAIPLTFELKNLGVCLA
-870 LAICFGLAVSATVCM
+870 LAITAVGCM
-885 EISKLIRK
+885 ESSKFVKTK

>member
-1 MLFYKKN
+1 MFYQKD
-8 SEQVIC
+8 SVQVLN
-14 DFNSNLAGLTNE
+14 DLDSNLTGLTQE
-26 EAKVRLEKYGLNQL
+26 EVTSRLKNYGRNVL
-40 KEKPKVPTW
+40 KEKPKTPTW

-68 IIQIFLGDT
+68 MTQVFLGDT

-83 FAVLAINSVLGVVQ
+83 FAVLGINAVLGVVQ
-97 TKKAESSLDSLK
+97 TKKADSSLDSLK
-109 KLSVPNAKV
+109 KLSVPEAKV
-118 IRENEK
+118 IRNNEK
-124 LTIPSQE
+124 LTISSQE
-131 IVPGD
+131 LVPGD

-147 ADGRILEA
+147 ADGRIIES
-155 QTFKVVEG
+155 QTLKVIEG
-163 MLTGESEPVLKHSDK
+163 MLTGESEPVLKNADTINEESS
-178 IDEDCPLGDQKNMV
+178 LGDQKNMV

-198 VYGRATYIVTS
+198 VYGRATYVVTS
-209 SGMDTEVGK
+209 CGMNTQVGK
-218 IANLLDN
+218 IANLLET
-225 AETKQTP
+225 AENKQTP

-244 GVVIVILA
+244 GVAIVILA
-252 ALIFGLQ
+252 ALIFALE
-259 VFRGADIMDS
+259 VFRGGDLMNS
-269 FMFAVA
+269 FMFAIA

-301 KKQAIIRK
+301 KRQSIIRK

-329 LTQNKMTVVETYMY
+329 LTQNKMTVVETYLY
-343 GIDSENYN
+343 GPDSDKFN
-351 GFEYDTTCSS
+351 GFDYIKDYTNTNS
-361 NKNDSTLDVENK
+361 NNNENTS
-373 FDGSEIAL
+373 DGTEIAVCACAI
-381 TQALVQD
+381 QE
-388 RFLSLSSILCNDS
+388 RYLSLSSILCNDS
-401 DINEEGVEIGDP
+401 DVNEEGIEIGDP

-421 ATKSNVDYKSIREE
+421 AEKYDVDYKSIRE
-435 NIRISELPFDS
+435 NYTRISEIPFDS
-446 DRKLMTTVNLVDDEN
+446 DRKLMTTVNLIDDEN
-461 IMFTKGAPDIVFS
+461 IMFTKGAPDVIFK
-474 RSKYALKNGELVE
+474 RCKYALKYDEVIE
-487 ISEEILSEYQKI
+487 ISDEILDEYKKI

-512 FAYKVVESNFE
+512 FAYKNVS
-523 PTLEDEKDLVLV
+523 DEFKPSLDDENNLILI

-542 PPREEVFK
+542 PPREEVFD
-550 AVKDAKSSG
+550 AVKEAKSSG
-559 IKTVMITGDHKTTA
+559 IKTIMITGDHKTTA

-579 IGLMDEKDLAL
+579 IGIMEKDDLAL
-590 TGSEL
+590 TGQEL
-595 DALTDEELDEKLEH
+595 DSLTDEELDNKLEK

-669 MVLLDDNFATIVNA
+669 MVLVDDNFATIVNA

-739 PAISLGFE
+739 PAIALGFE
-747 KPEKDVMNKPP
+747 KPEKDTMNKPP
-758 RDPNESIFSKD
+758 RDPNESILCKD
-769 AIISVAVRGSI
+769 TLKVVLTRGSI

-785 ILAQYIGMQTSAVLG
+785 ILAQYIGMQTSDALG
-800 TAMAFAT
+800 AAMAFIT
-807 LTLSRIVQTFAA
+807 ITLSRIIQTFAA

-829 GVMSNKYSLGAVI
+829 GVTSNKYALGAVI
-842 VCLLMFSITLLPFM
+842 ICLGMLSLTFLPFM
-856 RGIFAIPDIFGFTH
+856 RGIFAIPLTFELKNLGVCLA
-870 LAICFGLAVSATVCM
+870 LAITAVGCM
-885 EISKLIRK
+885 ESSKFVKTK

>member
-1 MLFYKKN
+1 MFYQKD
-8 SEQVIC
+8 SVQVLN
-14 DFNSNLAGLTNE
+14 DLDSNLTGLTQE
-26 EAKVRLEKYGLNQL
+26 EVTSRLKNYGRNVL
-40 KEKPKVPTW
+40 KEKPKTPTW

-68 IIQIFLGDT
+68 MTQVFLGDT

-83 FAVLAINSVLGVVQ
+83 FAVLGINAVLGVVQ
-97 TKKAESSLDSLK
+97 TKKADSSLDSLK
-109 KLSVPNAKV
+109 KLSVPEAKV
-118 IRENEK
+118 IRNNEK
-124 LTIPSQE
+124 LTISSQE
-131 IVPGD
+131 LVPGD

-147 ADGRILEA
+147 ADGRIIES
-155 QTFKVVEG
+155 QTLKVIEG
-163 MLTGESEPVLKHSDK
+163 MLTGESEPVLKNADTINEESS
-178 IDEDCPLGDQKNMV
+178 LGDQKNMV

-198 VYGRATYIVTS
+198 VYGRATYVVTS
-209 SGMDTEVGK
+209 CGMNTQVGK
-218 IANLLDN
+218 IANLLET
-225 AETKQTP
+225 AENKQTP

-244 GVVIVILA
+244 GVAIVILA
-252 ALIFGLQ
+252 ALIFALE
-259 VFRGADIMDS
+259 VFRGGDLMNS
-269 FMFAVA
+269 FMFAIA

-301 KKQAIIRK
+301 KRQSIIRK

-329 LTQNKMTVVETYMY
+329 LTQNKMTVVETYLY
-343 GIDSENYN
+343 GPDSDKFN
-351 GFEYDTTCSS
+351 GFDYIKDYTNTNS
-361 NKNDSTLDVENK
+361 NNNENTS
-373 FDGSEIAL
+373 DGTEIAVCACAI
-381 TQALVQD
+381 QE
-388 RFLSLSSILCNDS
+388 RYLSLSSILCNDS
-401 DINEEGVEIGDP
+401 DVNEEGIEIGDP

-421 ATKSNVDYKSIREE
+421 AEKYDVDYKSIRE
-435 NIRISELPFDS
+435 NYTRISEIPFDS
-446 DRKLMTTVNLVDDEN
+446 DRKLMTTVNLIDDEN
-461 IMFTKGAPDIVFS
+461 IMFTKGAPDVIFK
-474 RSKYALKNGELVE
+474 RCKYALKYDEVIE
-487 ISEEILSEYQKI
+487 ISDEILDEYKKI

-512 FAYKVVESNFE
+512 FAYKNVADEFE
-523 PTLEDEKDLVLV
+523 PSLDDENNLILI

-542 PPREEVFK
+542 PPREEVFD
-550 AVKDAKSSG
+550 AVKEAKSSG
-559 IKTVMITGDHKTTA
+559 IKTIMITGDHKTTA

-579 IGLMDEKDLAL
+579 IGIMEKDDLAL
-590 TGSEL
+590 TGQEL
-595 DALTDEELDEKLEH
+595 DSLTDEELDNKLEK

-631 GKVTAMTGDGVND
+631 GKITAMTGDGVND

-669 MVLLDDNFATIVNA
+669 MVLVDDNFATIVNA

-739 PAISLGFE
+739 PAIALGFE
-747 KPEKDVMNKPP
+747 KPEKDTMNKPP
-758 RDPNESIFSKD
+758 RDPNESILCKD
-769 AIISVAVRGSI
+769 TLKVVLTRGSI

-785 ILAQYIGMQTSAVLG
+785 ILAQYIGMQTSDALG
-800 TAMAFAT
+800 AAMAFIT
-807 LTLSRIVQTFAA
+807 ITLSRIIQTFAA

-829 GVMSNKYSLGAVI
+829 GVTSNKYALGAVI
-842 VCLLMFSITLLPFM
+842 ICLGMLSLTFLPFM
-856 RGIFAIPDIFGFTH
+856 RGIFAIPLTFELKNLGVCLA
-870 LAICFGLAVSATVCM
+870 LAITAVGCM
-885 EISKLIRK
+885 ESSKFVKTK

>member
-1 MLFYKKN
+1 MFYQKD
-8 SEQVIC
+8 SVQVLN
-14 DFNSNLAGLTNE
+14 DLDSNLTGLTQE
-26 EAKVRLEKYGLNQL
+26 EVTSRLKNYGRNVL
-40 KEKPKVPTW
+40 KEKPKTPTW

-68 IIQIFLGDT
+68 MTQVFLGDT

-83 FAVLAINSVLGVVQ
+83 FAVLGINAVLGVVQ
-97 TKKAESSLDSLK
+97 TKKADSSLDSLK
-109 KLSVPNAKV
+109 KLSVPEAKV
-118 IRENEK
+118 IRNNEK
-124 LTIPSQE
+124 LTISSQE
-131 IVPGD
+131 LVPGD

-147 ADGRILEA
+147 ADGRVIES
-155 QTFKVVEG
+155 QTLKVIEG
-163 MLTGESEPVLKHSDK
+163 MLTGESEPVLKNADTINEESS
-178 IDEDCPLGDQKNMV
+178 LGDQKNMV

-198 VYGRATYIVTS
+198 VYGRATYVVTS
-209 SGMDTEVGK
+209 CGMNTQVGK
-218 IANLLDN
+218 IANLLET
-225 AETKQTP
+225 AENKQTP

-244 GVVIVILA
+244 GVAIVILA
-252 ALIFGLQ
+252 ALIFALE
-259 VFRGADIMDS
+259 VFRGGDLMNS
-269 FMFAVA
+269 FMFAIA

-301 KKQAIIRK
+301 KRQSIIRK

-329 LTQNKMTVVETYMY
+329 LTQNKMTVVETYLY
-343 GIDSENYN
+343 GPDSDKFN
-351 GFEYDTTCSS
+351 GFDYIKDYTNTNS
-361 NKNDSTLDVENK
+361 NNNENTS
-373 FDGSEIAL
+373 DGTEIAVCACAI
-381 TQALVQD
+381 QE
-388 RFLSLSSILCNDS
+388 RYLSLSSILCNDS
-401 DINEEGVEIGDP
+401 DVNEEGIEIGDP

-421 ATKSNVDYKSIREE
+421 AEKYDVDYKSIRE
-435 NIRISELPFDS
+435 NYTRISEIPFDS
-446 DRKLMTTVNLVDDEN
+446 DRKLMTTVNLIDDEN
-461 IMFTKGAPDIVFS
+461 IMFTKGAPDVIFK
-474 RSKYALKNGELVE
+474 RCKYALKYDEVVE
-487 ISEEILSEYQKI
+487 ISDEILDEYKKI

-512 FAYKVVESNFE
+512 FAYKNVA
-523 PTLEDEKDLVLV
+523 DEFKPSLDNENNLILI

-542 PPREEVFK
+542 PPREEVFD
-550 AVKDAKSSG
+550 AVKEAKSSG
-559 IKTVMITGDHKTTA
+559 IKTIMITGDHKTTA

-579 IGLMDEKDLAL
+579 IGIMEKDDLAL
-590 TGSEL
+590 TGQEL
-595 DALTDEELDEKLEH
+595 DSLTDEELDNKLEK

-669 MVLLDDNFATIVNA
+669 MVLVDDNFATIVNA

-739 PAISLGFE
+739 PAIALGFE
-747 KPEKDVMNKPP
+747 KPEKDTMNKPP
-758 RDPNESIFSKD
+758 RDPNESILCKD
-769 AIISVAVRGSI
+769 TLKVVLTRGSI

-785 ILAQYIGMQTSAVLG
+785 ILAQYIGMQTSDALG
-800 TAMAFAT
+800 AAMAFIT
-807 LTLSRIVQTFAA
+807 ITLSRIIQTFAA

-829 GVMSNKYSLGAVI
+829 GVTSNKYALGAVI
-842 VCLLMFSITLLPFM
+842 ICLGMLSLTFLPFM
-856 RGIFAIPDIFGFTH
+856 RGIFAIPLTFELKNLGVCLA
-870 LAICFGLAVSATVCM
+870 LAITAVGCM
-885 EISKLIRK
+885 ESSKFVKTK

>member
-1 MLFYKKN
+1 MFYQKD
-8 SEQVIC
+8 SVQVLN
-14 DFNSNLAGLTNE
+14 DLDSNLTGLTQE
-26 EAKVRLEKYGLNQL
+26 EVTSRLKNYGRNVL
-40 KEKPKVPTW
+40 KEKPKTPTW

-68 IIQIFLGDT
+68 MTQVFLGDT

-83 FAVLAINSVLGVVQ
+83 FAVLGINAVLGVVQ
-97 TKKAESSLDSLK
+97 TKKADSSLDSLK
-109 KLSVPNAKV
+109 KLSVPEAKV
-118 IRENEK
+118 IRNNEK
-124 LTIPSQE
+124 LTISSQE
-131 IVPGD
+131 LVPGD

-147 ADGRILEA
+147 ADGRIIES
-155 QTFKVVEG
+155 QTLKVIEG
-163 MLTGESEPVLKHSDK
+163 MLTGESEPVLKNADTINEESS
-178 IDEDCPLGDQKNMV
+178 LGDQKNMV

-198 VYGRATYIVTS
+198 VYGRATYVVTS
-209 SGMDTEVGK
+209 CGMNTQVGK
-218 IANLLDN
+218 IANLLET
-225 AETKQTP
+225 AENKQTP

-244 GVVIVILA
+244 GVAIVILA
-252 ALIFGLQ
+252 TLIFALE
-259 VFRGADIMDS
+259 VFRGGDLMNS
-269 FMFAVA
+269 FMFAIA

-301 KKQAIIRK
+301 KRQSIIRK

-329 LTQNKMTVVETYMY
+329 LTQNKMTVVETYLY
-343 GIDSENYN
+343 GPDSDKFN
-351 GFEYDTTCSS
+351 GFDYIKDYTNTNS
-361 NKNDSTLDVENK
+361 NNNENTS
-373 FDGSEIAL
+373 DGTEIAVCACAI
-381 TQALVQD
+381 QE
-388 RFLSLSSILCNDS
+388 RYLSLSSILCNDS
-401 DINEEGVEIGDP
+401 DVNEEGIEIGDP

-421 ATKSNVDYKSIREE
+421 AEKYDVDYKSIRE
-435 NIRISELPFDS
+435 NYTRISEIPFDS
-446 DRKLMTTVNLVDDEN
+446 DRKLMTTVNLIDDEN
-461 IMFTKGAPDIVFS
+461 IMFTKGAPDVIFK
-474 RSKYALKNGELVE
+474 RCKYALKYDEVVE
-487 ISEEILSEYQKI
+487 ISDEILDEYKKI

-512 FAYKVVESNFE
+512 FAYKNVS
-523 PTLEDEKDLVLV
+523 DEFKPSLDDENNLILI

-542 PPREEVFK
+542 PPREEVFD
-550 AVKDAKSSG
+550 AVKEAKSSG
-559 IKTVMITGDHKTTA
+559 IKTIMITGDHKTTA

-579 IGLMDEKDLAL
+579 IGIMEKDDLAL
-590 TGSEL
+590 TGQEL
-595 DALTDEELDEKLEH
+595 DSLTDEELDNKLEK

-669 MVLLDDNFATIVNA
+669 MVLVDDNFATIVNA

-739 PAISLGFE
+739 PAIALGFE
-747 KPEKDVMNKPP
+747 KPEKDTMNKPP
-758 RDPNESIFSKD
+758 RDPNESILCKD
-769 AIISVAVRGSI
+769 TLKVVLTRGSI

-785 ILAQYIGMQTSAVLG
+785 ILAQYIGMQTSDALG
-800 TAMAFAT
+800 AAMAFIT
-807 LTLSRIVQTFAA
+807 ITLSRIIQTFAA

-829 GVMSNKYSLGAVI
+829 GVTSNKYALGAVI
-842 VCLLMFSITLLPFM
+842 ICLGMLSLTFLPFM
-856 RGIFAIPDIFGFTH
+856 RGIFAIPLTFELKNLGVCLA
-870 LAICFGLAVSATVCM
+870 LAITAVGCM
-885 EISKLIRK
+885 ESSKFVKTK

>member
-1 MLFYKKN
+1 MFYQKD
-8 SEQVIC
+8 SVQVLN
-14 DFNSNLAGLTNE
+14 DLDSNLTGLTQE
-26 EAKVRLEKYGLNQL
+26 EVTSRLKNYGRNAL
-40 KEKPKVPTW
+40 KEKPKTPTW

-68 IIQIFLGDT
+68 MTQVFLGDT

-83 FAVLAINSVLGVVQ
+83 FAVLGINAVLGVVQ
-97 TKKAESSLDSLK
+97 TKKADSSLDSLK
-109 KLSVPNAKV
+109 KLSVPEAKV
-118 IRENEK
+118 IRNNEK
-124 LTIPSQE
+124 LTISSQE
-131 IVPGD
+131 LVPGD

-147 ADGRILEA
+147 ADGRIIES
-155 QTFKVVEG
+155 QTLKVIEG
-163 MLTGESEPVLKHSDK
+163 MLTGESEPVLKNADTINEESS
-178 IDEDCPLGDQKNMV
+178 LGDQKNMV

-198 VYGRATYIVTS
+198 VYGRATYVVTS
-209 SGMDTEVGK
+209 CGMNTQVGK
-218 IANLLDN
+218 IANLLET
-225 AETKQTP
+225 AENKQTP

-244 GVVIVILA
+244 GVAIVILA
-252 ALIFGLQ
+252 ALIFALE
-259 VFRGADIMDS
+259 VFRGGDLMNS
-269 FMFAVA
+269 FMFAIA

-301 KKQAIIRK
+301 KRQSIIRK

-329 LTQNKMTVVETYMY
+329 LTQNKMTVVETYLY
-343 GIDSENYN
+343 GPDSDKFNGFDYIKDYTNTNSNNSEN
-351 GFEYDTTCSS
+351 TS
-361 NKNDSTLDVENK
+361 
-373 FDGSEIAL
+373 DGTEIAVCACAI
-381 TQALVQD
+381 QE
-388 RFLSLSSILCNDS
+388 RYLSLSSILCNDS
-401 DINEEGVEIGDP
+401 DVNEEGIEIGDP

-421 ATKSNVDYKSIREE
+421 AEKYDVDYKSIRE
-435 NIRISELPFDS
+435 NYTRISEIPFDS
-446 DRKLMTTVNLVDDEN
+446 DRKLMTTVNLIDDEN
-461 IMFTKGAPDIVFS
+461 IMFTKGAPDVIFK
-474 RSKYALKNGELVE
+474 RCKYALKYDEVIE
-487 ISEEILSEYQKI
+487 ISDEILDEYKKI

-512 FAYKVVESNFE
+512 FAYKNVA
-523 PTLEDEKDLVLV
+523 DEFGPSLDDENNLILI

-542 PPREEVFK
+542 PPREEVFD
-550 AVKDAKSSG
+550 AVKEAKSSG
-559 IKTVMITGDHKTTA
+559 IKTIMITGDHKTTA

-579 IGLMDEKDLAL
+579 IGIMEKDDLAL
-590 TGSEL
+590 TGQEL
-595 DALTDEELDEKLEH
+595 DSLTDEELNNKLEK

-669 MVLLDDNFATIVNA
+669 MVLVDDNFATIVNA

-739 PAISLGFE
+739 PAIALGFE
-747 KPEKDVMNKPP
+747 KPEKDTMNKPP
-758 RDPNESIFSKD
+758 RDPNESILCKD
-769 AIISVAVRGSI
+769 TLKVVLTRGSI

-785 ILAQYIGMQTSAVLG
+785 ILAQYIGMQTSDALG
-800 TAMAFAT
+800 AAMAFIT
-807 LTLSRIVQTFAA
+807 ITLSRIIQTFAA

-829 GVMSNKYSLGAVI
+829 GVTSNKYALGAVI
-842 VCLLMFSITLLPFM
+842 ICLGMLSLTFLPFM
-856 RGIFAIPDIFGFTH
+856 RGIFAIPLTFELKNLGVCLA
-870 LAICFGLAVSATVCM
+870 LAITAVGCM
-885 EISKLIRK
+885 ESSKFVKTK